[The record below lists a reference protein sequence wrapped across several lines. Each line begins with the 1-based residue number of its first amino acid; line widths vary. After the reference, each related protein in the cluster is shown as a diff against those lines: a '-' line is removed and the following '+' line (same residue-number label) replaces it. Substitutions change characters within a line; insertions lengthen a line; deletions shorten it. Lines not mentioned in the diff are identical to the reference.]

1 MIDLYSSTGRKR
13 LEEFARPGLL
23 CAFDFDGTLAPIVP
37 HPDQARLPADIRRH
51 LGELAEF
58 APVAIIT
65 GRSVDDI
72 RSRLGFAPDFIIGN
86 HGLEGLPGWEANA
99 ARHEAL
105 CSQWREQ
112 LSRALPEA
120 GHAGIVLEDKRYSLS
135 LHYRHAPDRDAAA
148 KRLRALF
155 AQLTPAPSVVAGKQ
169 VFNLVPAD
177 AMHKGAAL
185 QQLMT
190 MTGSARALYAGD
202 DVTDEDVFRL
212 PRRAVL
218 SIRVEYDAQS
228 ASEFFLPQLQDV
240 ALLLSDLTQRLQLAG
255 AVNRLRGETAGTV

>member
-1 MIDLYSSTGRKR
+1 MIELHSEVGRRR
-13 LEEFARPGLL
+13 LDEFVRPGLL

-37 HPDQARLPADIRRH
+37 HPDQARLPVDIRRR
-51 LGELAEF
+51 LGELAGF

-72 RSRLGFAPDFIIGN
+72 RDRLGFAPDFIVGN

-105 CSQWREQ
+105 CSQWRAQ
-112 LSRALPEA
+112 LSRVLPEA
-120 GHAGIVLEDKRYSLS
+120 GNAGIVLEDKRYSLS
-135 LHYRHAPDRDAAA
+135 LHYRHAPDQEAAA
-148 KRLRALF
+148 RRLTELF
-155 AQLTPAPSVVAGKQ
+155 AQLTPAPSIVAGKQ
-169 VFNLVPAD
+169 VFNLVPVD
-177 AMHKGAAL
+177 ARHKGDAL
-185 QQLMT
+185 RQLMT
-190 MTGSARALYAGD
+190 ITGAARALYAGD

-228 ASEFFLPQLQDV
+228 AAEFFLPQLPDV
-240 ALLLSDLTQRLQLAG
+240 ALLLSDLTRRLQVAG
-255 AVNRLRGETAGTV
+255 AVNRLRGETAGMV